1 MAKADIQNEYGL
13 FINGEFVPAG
23 DGATFDAH
31 NPANGER
38 LASFAEATKED
49 VDKAVKAARAALP
62 AWSKTSPIERQNILL
77 KIADIIDANADHLAL
92 VETLDNGKPIRE
104 TKAAD
109 IPLGSDHFRYFAGC
123 LRAWEGS
130 ATMLDDNTLS
140 LILHEPVGVVGQV
153 IPWNFP
159 FTMACWKLAPALAA
173 GNTIVIKPSSHT
185 SLSLMEFTRLIQ
197 GVLPKGVL
205 NVITGKGS
213 KSGQWLLDHPDL
225 DKLAFTG
232 STEVGHGVYQAAC
245 DKLIPV
251 TLELGGKSANIV
263 FDDADLAQAVDG
275 ACKGILFNQGQVCCA
290 GSRLFVQEGIFD
302 EFLKHLKA
310 TFESV
315 KIGDPTDPS
324 TQLGAQIYK
333 AQQDKVLKYVQ
344 IGI

>member
-1 MAKADIQNEYGL
+1 MADIQKQYGL

-23 DGATFDAH
+23 DGATFAAH
-31 NPANGER
+31 NPANGEE
-38 LASFAEATKED
+38 LALFAEATKED

-62 AWSKTSPIERQNILL
+62 AWSKTSPVERQNLLL

-92 VETLDNGKPIRE
+92 METLDNGKPIRE

-109 IPLGSDHFRYFAGC
+109 VPLGSDHFRYFAGC

-130 ATMLDDNTLS
+130 ATMIDDNTMS

-185 SLSLMEFTRLIQ
+185 SLSLMEFMRLIQ
-197 GVLPKGVL
+197 DVLPKGVV

-245 DKLIPV
+245 DKLIPC

-263 FDDADLAQAVDG
+263 FDDCDLSQAIDG

-310 TFESV
+310 TFEAV

-324 TQLGAQIYK
+324 TQLGAQIYNPSRIK
-333 AQQDKVLKYVQ
+333 S
-344 IGI
+344 